1 MPLSLPVC
9 LLSLLFALS
18 FSSRFVQQ
26 QLPRELDGWIAAAGA
41 ALLLPLSLFPPLAL
55 LPHFPFLGH
64 FHRRRRRRQRRS
76 SLSPSSTTDAQTEIF
91 SPSFLLSLANNGQ
104 IMTPCDDDD
113 GVERNQQWGDS
124 RREKG
129 SKERWMAAARQ
140 TGSARPSSQFAALY
154 LVFCALLLSLYTNGG
169 ANTDPYILFDYSITD
184 VKNAE
189 MTENRLSLRPHK
201 ASKEMRRN

>member
-41 ALLLPLSLFPPLAL
+41 APLPPPLSLPPLAL

-64 FHRRRRRRQRRS
+64 FHRRRRHRRRRS
-76 SLSPSSTTDAQTEIF
+76 SLSPSSTDGD
-91 SPSFLLSLANNGQ
+91 LLSFFSALANNGQ

-113 GVERNQQWGDS
+113 GVERNQQWQ
-124 RREKG
+124 RRQQKG
-129 SKERWMAAARQ
+129 KRIERKVDGSSKTDRICQ
-140 TGSARPSSQFAALY
+140 
-154 LVFCALLLSLYTNGG
+154 ALLTICRSL
-169 ANTDPYILFDYSITD
+169 P
-184 VKNAE
+184 
-189 MTENRLSLRPHK
+189 RLLRSAFNVVH
-201 ASKEMRRN
+201 

>member
-1 MPLSLPVC
+1 
-9 LLSLLFALS
+9 
-18 FSSRFVQQ
+18 
-26 QLPRELDGWIAAAGA
+26 
-41 ALLLPLSLFPPLAL
+41 
-55 LPHFPFLGH
+55 
-64 FHRRRRRRQRRS
+64 
-76 SLSPSSTTDAQTEIF
+76 
-91 SPSFLLSLANNGQ
+91 
-104 IMTPCDDDD
+104 MTPCDDDD

-154 LVFCALLLSLYTNGG
+154 LVFCALLLSLSTTGG